1 MKKTNRSELVGLK
14 LPRRTNDQGRSR
26 IGVGNEESERESCGG
41 AEHEQGIQSSAPAL
55 VGERIVVRRGGG
67 AEGSGEERGD
77 AVVVVRVCVE
87 EERFGERGFGG
98 GFREREGGGGGEVW
112 GNE

>member
-1 MKKTNRSELVGLK
+1 M
-14 LPRRTNDQGRSR
+14 
-26 IGVGNEESERESCGG
+26 
-41 AEHEQGIQSSAPAL
+41 
-55 VGERIVVRRGGG
+55 RRGGG